1 MDITNGTN
9 PVDLIL
15 IFASLA
21 VLPFVALMVTSY
33 VKIVIVLSLIRN
45 ALGIQ
50 QNPPNLVINGMSII
64 LSFYIMSPVTVATFD
79 VVKDRNF
86 DVGKKDELVETFH
99 LAREPLVG
107 FLKKHTTKREQQFF
121 YQSAFKLWPKE
132 QAEALEQDSMMVLV
146 PAFTVSELTSAFQI
160 GFLLYLPFIAVD
172 LIVSN
177 VLLSLGMMMVS
188 PMTISLPL
196 KLLLFVMADG
206 WTRLIHGLILT
217 YS

>member
-1 MDITNGTN
+1 MSVISGSN
-9 PVDLIL
+9 PVDLIV
-15 IFASLA
+15 IFAALA

-50 QNPPNLVINGMSII
+50 QNPPNLVLNGLSII
-64 LSFYIMSPVTVATFD
+64 LSLYVMSPVIVATFD
-79 VVKDRNF
+79 VVKDAEF
-86 DVGKKDELVETFH
+86 DVSKRVALLETMNQ
-99 LAREPLVG
+99 AKEPLQA
-107 FLKKHTTKREQQFF
+107 FLKKHSSSRERKFF
-121 YQSAFKLWPKE
+121 RQTAYKLWPKE
-132 QAEALEQDSMMVLV
+132 QAEELDEDSLLVLV

-160 GFLLYLPFIAVD
+160 GFLMYLPFIALD

-177 VLLSLGMMMVS
+177 VLLAMGMMMVS

-206 WTRLIHGLILT
+206 WTRMIHGLILT
-217 YS
+217 YG

>member
-1 MDITNGTN
+1 MGISFSG

-15 IFASLA
+15 VFAALA
-21 VLPFVALMVTSY
+21 ILPFVALMVTSY

-50 QNPPNLVINGMSII
+50 QNPPNLVLNGMAII
-64 LSFYIMSPVTVATFD
+64 LSLYVMSPVTVAMFET
-79 VVKDRNF
+79 VKDSDF
-86 DVGKKDELVETFH
+86 SLQDKQAL
-99 LAREPLVG
+99 LATISEAEQPLAD
-107 FLKKHTTKREQQFF
+107 FLKKHASERERQFF
-121 YQSAFKLWPKE
+121 HRTAFKLWPQE
-132 QAEALEQDSMMVLV
+132 QAESLAPDSLMVLV

-160 GFLLYLPFIAVD
+160 GFLLYLPFIAID

-177 VLLSLGMMMVS
+177 VLLSMGMMMVS

-196 KLLLFVMADG
+196 KLLLFVLADG

-217 YS
+217 YV

>member
-1 MDITNGTN
+1 MNVSFTG
-9 PVDLIL
+9 PVDLIVVFSL
-15 IFASLA
+15 LA

-50 QNPPNLVINGMSII
+50 QNPPNLVLNGLSII
-64 LSFYIMSPVTVATFD
+64 LSLYVMSPVMVATFD
-79 VVKDRNF
+79 TVKDSDFSLEN
-86 DVGKKDELVETFH
+86 KEQLLATLDE
-99 LAREPLVG
+99 ARHPLCE
-107 FLKKHTTKREQQFF
+107 FLTKHASERERQFF
-121 YQSAFKLWPKE
+121 HRTAYRLWPKE
-132 QAEALEQDSMMVLV
+132 QADALASDSLMVLV

-160 GFLLYLPFIAVD
+160 GFLLYLPFVAID

-177 VLLSLGMMMVS
+177 ILLAMGMMMVS

-206 WTRLIHGLILT
+206 WTRLIHGLVLT
-217 YS
+217 YL

>member
-1 MDITNGTN
+1 MDVNLNAPI
-9 PVDLIL
+9 DLII
-15 IFASLA
+15 IFALMA

-50 QNPPNLVINGMSII
+50 QNPPNLVLNGMAII
-64 LSFYIMSPVTVATFD
+64 LSLYIMSPVLTSTFD
-79 VVKDRNF
+79 LVKDADFSLEN
-86 DVGKKDELVETFH
+86 KEQM
-99 LAREPLVG
+99 LATIEQAQQPLCD
-107 FLKKHTTKREQQFF
+107 FLKKHASERERLFF
-121 YQSAFKLWPKE
+121 ERTAYRIWPKE
-132 QAEALEQDSMMVLV
+132 QAEALDKDGLMVLV
-146 PAFTVSELTSAFQI
+146 PAFTVSELTTAFQI
-160 GFLLYLPFIAVD
+160 GFLIYLPFVAID

-177 VLLSLGMMMVS
+177 VLLALGMMMVS

>member
-1 MDITNGTN
+1 MFNNSN

-15 IFASLA
+15 VFSALA

-50 QNPPNLVINGMSII
+50 QNPPNLVLNGLSII
-64 LSFYIMSPVTVATFD
+64 LSLYVMSPVTTVMFD
-79 VVKDRNF
+79 ALNSRTIDIKD
-86 DVGKKDELVETFH
+86 KDGLMET
-99 LAREPLVG
+99 LEQAQTPLKE
-107 FLKKHTTKREQQFF
+107 FLKKHASAREQKFF
-121 YQSAFKLWPKE
+121 HQTAFKLWPEE
-132 QAEALEQDSMMVLV
+132 QAKSLETDSLMVLV

-177 VLLSLGMMMVS
+177 ILLAMGMMMVS

-196 KLLLFVMADG
+196 KLLLFVTADG

-217 YS
+217 YT